1 MLKLIQESQPKY
13 ATNFYNTHSFE
24 FYILHYFVLH
34 CNSVFSTLI
43 PNVRTGKVLS
53 KHPAGK
59 TLGPHLIFTI
69 KFSFAF
75 YILELD
81 NGNGAMQPNSSS
93 EISR

>member
-13 ATNFYNTHSFE
+13 TTNFYNTHTHSFE
-24 FYILHYFVLH
+24 FYILHYFVLR
-34 CNSVFSTLI
+34 CNSVSSTLT
-43 PNVRTGKVLS
+43 PNVRTGKALS

-69 KFSFAF
+69 KFGFAF

-81 NGNGAMQPNSSS
+81 N
-93 EISR
+93 